1 MHSQHLKSSS
11 RAFRPALSNLW
22 LLLVII
28 KFVFHTLGCP
38 RTIVQRSA
46 DSMTSASGIHRRMSQ
61 THYVPH
67 TCVIQKVISYGY
79 GFFFFWEK
87 GNCTKRMP
95 ILEQRILI
103 DTRGR
108 SLLLYHYFITVG
120 IMFLKSSDKKRSKFN
135 RAKSMLYVLV
145 QFFCQI
151 CIFRYVYRKKRKI
164 PLLFQLRRIPLN
176 FFE

>member
-1 MHSQHLKSSS
+1 MS
-11 RAFRPALSNLW
+11 
-22 LLLVII
+22 
-28 KFVFHTLGCP
+28 TYY
-38 RTIVQRSA
+38 RSA
-46 DSMTSASGIHRRMSQ
+46 VSRFNDVGFWDSSKDVTNALRP
-61 THYVPH
+61 THMRNS
-67 TCVIQKVISYGY
+67 KGNKLRLRF
-79 GFFFFWEK
+79 FFFFWEK
-87 GNCTKRMP
+87 ENCTKRIP

-108 SLLLYHYFITVG
+108 SLLLYYYFITVG

-151 CIFRYVYRKKRKI
+151 CISRYVYRKKRKI